1 MRGPDRAADRAPG
14 HHDVRSAL
22 PRADE
27 RAAAE
32 VAARLAQ
39 AGRCPRRLD
48 ALVFTDPTGGDTKQG
63 DGAAVDGDT
72 SEEDEGD
79 VPHQR
84 ASGVVWG
91 SACSYPGLLRRA
103 QPLAH

>member
-1 MRGPDRAADRAPG
+1 M
-14 HHDVRSAL
+14 
-22 PRADE
+22 
-27 RAAAE
+27 
-32 VAARLAQ
+32 
-39 AGRCPRRLD
+39 PRRLD

-72 SEEDEGD
+72 SEEDEDD

-91 SACSYPGLLRRA
+91 SAYSYPGLLRRA